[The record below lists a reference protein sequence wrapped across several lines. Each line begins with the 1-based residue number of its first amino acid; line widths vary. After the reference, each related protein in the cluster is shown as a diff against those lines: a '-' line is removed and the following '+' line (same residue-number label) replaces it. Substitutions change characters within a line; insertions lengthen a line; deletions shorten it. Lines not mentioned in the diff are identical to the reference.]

1 MPHTHLRGQSACYGG
16 ESHNPLVTHAL
27 PLEAHL
33 QSLCAGWCPYA
44 PFQRAYIYRWLRHHF
59 CEQGL
64 DIVVVKCVC
73 SSCIPLVKNVLYVQY
88 CASESWVHCQG
99 IGWYG
104 PDSEEKEKYRYKKSH
119 RWIRI
124 RQGWFLE
131 GSTSHQWPLPP
142 PVRVSKLTGGGG
154 GRRPYFFK
162 NDNSTVCLCLLG
174 TQ

>member
-1 MPHTHLRGQSACYGG
+1 MFFTSYDRQKGQTYLFIYFLFFVRGKLIVQKGNWKNLIFVPHTHLRGQSACHGG

-44 PFQRAYIYRWLRHHF
+44 PCQRGYIYRWLRHHF

-104 PDSEEKEKYRYKKSH
+104 HDSEEKEKYMKSH

-124 RQGWFLE
+124 RQGWFL
-131 GSTSHQWPLPP
+131 
-142 PVRVSKLTGGGG
+142 
-154 GRRPYFFK
+154 
-162 NDNSTVCLCLLG
+162 
-174 TQ
+174 